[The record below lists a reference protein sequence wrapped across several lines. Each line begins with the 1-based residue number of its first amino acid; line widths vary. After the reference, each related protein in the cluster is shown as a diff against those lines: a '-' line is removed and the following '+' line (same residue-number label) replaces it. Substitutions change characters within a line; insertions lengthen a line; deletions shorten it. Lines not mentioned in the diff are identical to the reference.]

1 MNIREQLQR
10 TLGTTYTLERELGGG
25 GMARVYLAEEPALE
39 RRVVVKVLPP
49 ELSAGVSAERFRRE
63 IRLAA
68 QLQHPHIVPVLQA
81 GESGDLLYY
90 TMPFVEGDSL
100 RARLS
105 REGALPVHD
114 ARRILSEVLD
124 ALVCAHGRGIVH
136 RDIKPENVLISGQ
149 HAVVTDFG
157 VAKALSAASDGTT
170 TAGMALGTPAYM
182 APEQITADPAMDHRA
197 DLYAVGAL
205 AYEMLTGRPPFIA
218 NSPQAVLSAH
228 LTQTPE
234 PVTALRPSVRPD
246 LAAIVMRCLEKHP
259 ADRPQSAQALLN
271 ELEAVASSGAQ
282 TIAASPARESRRR
295 SRSAAI
301 IAALVTLAVA
311 GVATAV
317 AINRPRANEGIRSIA
332 VLPFV
337 NVGGDSADEYFS
349 DGMADELTTAL
360 GKIPGVQVASRTSA
374 FAFKRQR
381 DLDVRQIGQKLNVGA
396 VVEGTV
402 YRAGNRTRIRP
413 QLTRVSDNFALW
425 SESYEREMGNA
436 GDVFRLQEEIARS
449 IAAALQVRLASGGAP
464 LVERRTADFEAYE
477 LYLKGR
483 YAWNQ
488 RTGPSLTQAVRYFED
503 AVTRDSNFARAYAGI
518 AESYVLLP
526 IYGPVRPSQAWL
538 KAKAAADR
546 ALELDSTLVEG
557 HVARAYGVFLYE
569 RDHRRAEEGFRRA
582 IAIDPRYGTAYQ
594 WYADLLGGRG
604 DLDGRLRELRV
615 AQQLDPLSRIFG
627 HEIVQTLFAMGRLDD
642 AVAQSRAI
650 IELDASFPMAHRTL
664 GLLYVKQGK
673 REEGIRELQQSL
685 DASQRRPIDVAHLAR
700 VYALGG
706 QLDSAHALV
715 AELRSRSER
724 YYIPAFAFAIAHT
737 GFDNKDSAFVW
748 LNKAVDNYEPSMT
761 ENWFD
766 PAFESL
772 HADPRW
778 RSVLARLRAQ
788 P

>member
-1 MNIREQLQR
+1 
-10 TLGTTYTLERELGGG
+10 
-25 GMARVYLAEEPALE
+25 
-39 RRVVVKVLPP
+39 
-49 ELSAGVSAERFRRE
+49 
-63 IRLAA
+63 
-68 QLQHPHIVPVLQA
+68 
-81 GESGDLLYY
+81 
-90 TMPFVEGDSL
+90 
-100 RARLS
+100 
-105 REGALPVHD
+105 
-114 ARRILSEVLD
+114 
-124 ALVCAHGRGIVH
+124 
-136 RDIKPENVLISGQ
+136 
-149 HAVVTDFG
+149 
-157 VAKALSAASDGTT
+157 
-170 TAGMALGTPAYM
+170 
-182 APEQITADPAMDHRA
+182 
-197 DLYAVGAL
+197 
-205 AYEMLTGRPPFIA
+205 
-218 NSPQAVLSAH
+218 
-228 LTQTPE
+228 
-234 PVTALRPSVRPD
+234 
-246 LAAIVMRCLEKHP
+246 MRCLEKHP